1 MAYRKT
7 AKQQYATLKIS
18 VKGLAKVKTK
28 RWGEVRYPKGTK
40 PVVAEIKIAGS
51 EPTVIKEGLGYKKP
65 SDIEAINEAFEKNVK
80 NELAQDQKADVE
92 LKFPSD
98 RKDPVRFSVVG
109 EQPLK
114 PKIINYPGG
123 WGPPEGLVEDIRK
136 ELQNPK
142 RKTAS
147 DVEVAAYLSS
157 ASLAGP
163 LSEEWTRIYLYV
175 TRGYLKSKGWK
186 KFDGSMKFLDESKTL
201 REDEQREL
209 KRLRDRIFERQQKD
223 LVERRKQ
230 AKKIAK

>member
-1 MAYRKT
+1 MAYKKSV
-7 AKQQYATLKIS
+7 KQQYARHKLS
-18 VKGLAKVKTK
+18 SLAKIKTK
-28 RWGEVRYPKGTK
+28 RWGEVFYPKGTK
-40 PVVAEIKIAGS
+40 PVVAEVKIAGS

-65 SDIEAINEAFEKNVK
+65 SDIEAIKKAFEKKVK

-98 RKDPVRFSVVG
+98 RKAPVKFSVVG

-114 PKIINYPGG
+114 PRIINYPGG
-123 WGPPEGLVEDIRK
+123 WGPPEGIVEDIRK

-147 DVEVAAYLSS
+147 DIEVVAYLSS

-175 TRGYLKSKGWK
+175 TRNYLKSKGWK
-186 KFDGSMKFLDESKTL
+186 KFDGSTKFLDESKTL
-201 REDEQREL
+201 RESDKPEL
-209 KRLRDRIFERQQKD
+209 KRLREWIFERQQKD
-223 LVERRKQ
+223 LAERRKQ
-230 AKKIAK
+230 VKKIAK